1 MSATIGTIGPYQESE
16 DFETYVD
23 RVELF
28 FDANSI
34 ADDKKVS
41 TFLSIVGPQVYG
53 LVQNIVSPK
62 KPKDCTYKDI
72 IKGLQ
77 NHYKP
82 KVIVVFER
90 FKFYN
95 RSQGADESIADFVA
109 GLKACA
115 HTCQFG
121 NALKEMLRD
130 RLICGIRNEA
140 TQRALLTEADL
151 TFEKGVEIATARE
164 AAARDVQAMC
174 QPSPNVHNVG
184 VGNLMNLNIRK
195 ILNLMHLNLIYLNLE
210 NHVQVVVGITGEM
223 TAHSKMLLALIV
235 IRRAISKN
243 SVMQLKI
250 R

>member
-53 LVQNIVSPK
+53 LVHNIVSPK
-62 KPKDCTYKDI
+62 KPKDCTYKDV

-77 NHYKP
+77 NHYKQ

-95 RSQGADESIADFVA
+95 RSQGADKSIADFVA

-140 TQRALLTEADL
+140 TKRALLTEADL

-184 VGNLMNLNIRK
+184 VGNSNESKYKKNSKPNASKPNLSKPRKPCSGCGRNHWRNDCPFKDSTCFNCNQKGHLPK
-195 ILNLMHLNLIYLNLE
+195 ILLC
-210 NHVQVVVGITGEM
+210 
-223 TAHSKMLLALIV
+223 S
-235 IRRAISKN
+235 
-243 SVMQLKI
+243 
-250 R
+250 